1 MVIDEGNIAEVGT
14 HRELMEREGIF
25 YRLVK
30 TQQETTLD
38 LFMTAAGVDLE

>member
-1 MVIDEGNIAEVGT
+1 MDEGHIAEVGT
-14 HRELMEREGIF
+14 HRELMDREGIF

-38 LFMTAAGVDLE
+38 MFMTAVGIELE